1 LPKLAKGQNVVIY
14 VYEKKIT
21 SPEGQTEEV
30 KKDIER
36 TGYALRGILAKAT
49 LVLD

>member
-1 LPKLAKGQNVVIY
+1 MVVY

-30 KKDIER
+30 KQDIER

-49 LVLD
+49 RVLEF